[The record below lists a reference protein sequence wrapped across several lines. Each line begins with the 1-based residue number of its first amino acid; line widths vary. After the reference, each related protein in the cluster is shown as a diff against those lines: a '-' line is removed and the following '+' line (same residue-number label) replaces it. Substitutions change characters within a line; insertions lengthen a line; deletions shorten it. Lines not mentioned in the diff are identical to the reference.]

1 MKRFNFKSWLNVKR
15 TSDAHGTSYTIDADN
30 AMTPGGIKR
39 PGCPLVEVWWSRDG
53 KKADET
59 IIIRQEWAGR
69 DTAEVVEVT
78 QGQAYDLMKALADAM
93 ERK

>member
-1 MKRFNFKSWLNVKR
+1 VKR
-15 TSDAHGTSYTIDADN
+15 TSDKHGTSYIIDADGLKV
-30 AMTPGGIKR
+30 T

-53 KKADET
+53 AKADET

-69 DTAEVVEVT
+69 DTAEVLEVT

>member
-1 MKRFNFKSWLNVKR
+1 MKFSRRSVFKREDDKQGS
-15 TSDAHGTSYTIDADN
+15 HFIIDADN

-53 KKADET
+53 KRADET

-69 DTAEVVEVT
+69 DTAEVLEVT

>member
-1 MKRFNFKSWLNVKR
+1 VKR
-15 TSDAHGTSYTIDADN
+15 TSDKHGTSYIIDADGLKV
-30 AMTPGGIKR
+30 TPGGQTR

-53 KKADET
+53 AKADET

-69 DTAEVVEVT
+69 DTAEVLEVT